1 MEPHGEPGRAPCTAG
16 RRAAGAAQHGP
27 PGGGCAHLSLRPAL
41 IWVGLRRDRGSSW
54 LSRPSVGSAWP
65 GGPGVSREA
74 ASRCGDAEPGRG
86 CCVVAASRGRRSGS
100 AGLPKERGGRA
111 GAEKRDGNLRGVS
124 GWLAAPRLR
133 ASRYIYIYVG
143 AGRAGSV
150 GLTATP
156 EVRTEPQDAC
166 AVPKHAAAFPGR
178 GRRRP
183 QLSGVCAGA
192 AALP

>member
-1 MEPHGEPGRAPCTAG
+1 MAV
-16 RRAAGAAQHGP
+16 AAVG
-27 PGGGCAHLSLRPAL
+27 
-41 IWVGLRRDRGSSW
+41 WVGL
-54 LSRPSVGSAWP
+54 A
-65 GGPGVSREA
+65 
-74 ASRCGDAEPGRG
+74 GR
-86 CCVVAASRGRRSGS
+86 S
-100 AGLPKERGGRA
+100 
-111 GAEKRDGNLRGVS
+111 RGVS
-124 GWLAAPRLR
+124 GSGLPVRRRGTGAGLLCCGRVPRAEVRQRGAPEGAGRPGGSGEAGRELARRERMARGTAAPGF
-133 ASRYIYIYVG
+133 AIYIYIYVG